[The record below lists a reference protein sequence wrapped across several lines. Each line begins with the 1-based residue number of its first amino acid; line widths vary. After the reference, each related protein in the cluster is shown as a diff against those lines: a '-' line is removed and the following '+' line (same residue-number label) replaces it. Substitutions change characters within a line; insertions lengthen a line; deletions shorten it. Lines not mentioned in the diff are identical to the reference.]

1 MGSMNIFSA
10 LFGIFRQRG
19 LVLKLQEGR
28 PLSGFALSAFLLSV
42 VGGVLYGFAM
52 GIGLGPETAIKDAIK
67 VGLIVTLGLLF
78 ALPIFWLAYRLLG
91 REERLAQVAAV
102 PLTFVATAAIVLAV
116 TAPIVFMLSLLA
128 GFSPE
133 GVYIHIVIVD
143 LALLVGLYLAGTLI
157 YHGFTADRAK
167 LIVPNVVGFLMLGV
181 ILVVLM
187 LFFSPFLAL
196 DPTFSV
202 GTDLLNDR
210 LGIGVGE
217 KALQALDAAA
227 VADRVTY
234 GFQTTNQNGDLERDY
249 TVTRLGQDYLVEI
262 HLHAV
267 PGQVI
272 QANRRIWILD
282 GEVFTDFA
290 DGRVTSSDRTT
301 LTSFLNP
308 ALPPA
313 VFRLPDD
320 FASAS
325 WRGLESGGLFTA
337 VGVTPSRAQAKL
349 VLSATI
355 LRLSGLVLGS
365 VDRGLHA
372 EIRVNNL
379 QQAVLDRARL
389 VATLNQAIVL
399 GSVDR
404 SDASLQDYVQEA
416 AFFIVRFPRTWH
428 SGNWNAAQRQVTF
441 TSDCGAA
448 EGCPQ
453 LTVAVFDLA
462 ENKGAKEYG
471 QDLGDSLS
479 RQPEYREVK
488 ASTTTIGDRTAGV
501 VEYLFD
507 RTVKGQIQTTHHIE
521 YIFIGS
527 LTRYHLD
534 FLAPAERFEA
544 NRGLF
549 EAMAGVFAYLGYQE
563 NSTVYLRV
571 NPTYGNF

>member
-1 MGSMNIFSA
+1 MEAVESMNIFSA

-19 LVLKLQEGR
+19 LVLTLRENR
-28 PLSGFALSAFLLSV
+28 PLGGFAFSASLISIA
-42 VGGVLYGFAM
+42 GGVLYGFAM
-52 GIGLGPETAIKDAIK
+52 GIGLGPETALKDALK
-67 VGLIVTLGLLF
+67 VGLIVVLGLLLAF
-78 ALPIFWLAYRLLG
+78 PIFWLAYRLLG

-102 PLTFVATAAIVLAV
+102 PLTFVATAAIVLGV

-157 YHGFTADRAK
+157 YHGFTAERAK
-167 LIVPNVVGFLMLGV
+167 LVVPNVVGFAMLSV

-187 LFFSPFLAL
+187 LFFSPFLTL
-196 DPTFSV
+196 HPTFSL

-217 KALQALDAAA
+217 KARQALAAAA

-249 TVTRLGQDYLVEI
+249 TVTRVGEDYLVEVK
-262 HLHAV
+262 LHAA
-267 PGQVI
+267 PGEATQS
-272 QANRRIWILD
+272 NRRIWILG

-290 DGRVTSSDRTT
+290 NGRVAASDRTK
-301 LTSFLNP
+301 LASFLNP

-320 FASAS
+320 IASAS
-325 WRGLESGGLFTA
+325 WRGFEADGIFTA
-337 VGVTPSRAQAKL
+337 VGVTPSRAQATL
-349 VLSATI
+349 LLDVAS

-365 VDRGLHA
+365 ADSGLHA
-372 EIRVNNL
+372 ETRVKNV
-379 QQAVLDRARL
+379 QQAVLDRPGL
-389 VATLNQAIVL
+389 VARLNQAIVL

-404 SDASLQDYVQEA
+404 SDASLQDYVQAE
-416 AFFIVRFPRTWH
+416 AFFVVRLPRTWH
-428 SGNWNAAQRQVTF
+428 TGNWDAAQRRVMF

-453 LTVAVFDLA
+453 LMVTVFDLA
-462 ENKGAKEYG
+462 DNKGAKEYA

-488 ASTTTIGDRTAGV
+488 VSTMTIGNRTAGV

-507 RTVKGQIQTTHHIE
+507 QTVKGQIQTTHHIE
-521 YIFIGS
+521 YILIGN

-534 FLAPAERFEA
+534 FLAPADRFEA
-544 NRGLF
+544 NRSLF
-549 EAMAGVFAYLGYQE
+549 EAMAGVF
-563 NSTVYLRV
+563 TYLRES
-571 NPTYGNF
+571 P

>member
-1 MGSMNIFSA
+1 MNIFSA

-19 LVLKLQEGR
+19 LVLTLREGR
-28 PLSGFALSAFLLSV
+28 PLGGFVLSAILLSIM
-42 VGGVLYGFAM
+42 GGVLYGFAM

-67 VGLIVTLGLLF
+67 VGLIVALGLLF
-78 ALPIFWLAYRLLG
+78 AFPIFWLAYRLLG

-102 PLTFVATAAIVLAV
+102 PLTFVATAAIVLGV
-116 TAPIVFMLSLLA
+116 TAPIAFMLSLLA

-157 YHGFTADRAK
+157 YHSFTAERSK

-187 LFFSPFLAL
+187 LFFSPFLAPH
-196 DPTFSV
+196 PTFSV

-217 KALQALDAAA
+217 KARQALDAVA
-227 VADRVTY
+227 VADHVTY

-249 TVTRLGQDYLVEI
+249 TMTRVGEDYLVEV

-267 PGQVI
+267 PGEATQT
-272 QANRRIWILD
+272 NRRIWILD

-290 DGRVTSSDRTT
+290 DGRVISSDRVAVA
-301 LTSFLNP
+301 SFLNP
-308 ALPPA
+308 ALPPT

-325 WRGLESGGLFTA
+325 WRGFESGGLFTA
-337 VGVTPSRAQAKL
+337 VGVTPSSAQATL
-349 VLSATI
+349 VLDATT

-365 VDRGLHA
+365 AERSLHA
-372 EIRVNNL
+372 ETRVKNV
-379 QQAVLDRARL
+379 QQAVLDRAGV
-389 VATLNQAIVL
+389 VASLNQAIVL

-404 SDASLQDYVQEA
+404 SDASLQDYVQEEA
-416 AFFIVRFPRTWH
+416 LFVVRFPRTWH
-428 SGNWNAAQRQVTF
+428 SGTWDATQRQVTF
-441 TSDCGAA
+441 TSDCGATD
-448 EGCPQ
+448 GCPQ

-462 ENKGAKEYG
+462 ENKGAKEYA

-488 ASTTTIGDRTAGV
+488 VSTTTIGDRAAGV

-507 RTVKGQIQTTHHIE
+507 RTVKGQIQTIYHIE
-521 YIFIGS
+521 YIFVGS
-527 LTRYHLD
+527 RTRYHLD
-534 FLAPAERFEA
+534 FSAPAERFEA

-549 EAMAGVFAYLGYQE
+549 EAMAGVF
-563 NSTVYLRV
+563 TYLRGS
-571 NPTYGNF
+571 P